1 MPTSNDIITIDG
13 PAGSGKGTVAIMVAE
28 KKGYSYLDTGAMYRT
43 LALAI
48 KEKNIEIS
56 NESMVNS
63 IIRNTE
69 IKTEYEKNAGVKLF
83 LNSIDVTDKIRTP
96 EISKISS
103 DIARI
108 KSVRDYLLNL
118 QRKIGSKGKIVVE
131 GRDMGTYVFP
141 DAKYKFYLDA
151 TAEERA
157 MRRYRQLISENSDEK
172 MTFDTVL
179 IEIKKRDKQDMER
192 KESPLHPALNAVI
205 IDTTSLTP
213 SEVVVKIIK
222 TTEAAS
228 K

>member
-1 MPTSNDIITIDG
+1 MPSSNDIITIDG

-56 NESMVNS
+56 NDSMVNS
-63 IIRNTE
+63 IIRDTE

-83 LNSIDVTDKIRTP
+83 LNSLDVTDKIRTP

-108 KSVRDYLLNL
+108 KSVRDYLVNL

-172 MTFDTVL
+172 MTFDNVL

>member
-1 MPTSNDIITIDG
+1 MPSSNDIITIDG
-13 PAGSGKGTVAIMVAE
+13 PAGSGKGTVAKMVAE

-63 IIRNTE
+63 LIRGTE

-96 EISKISS
+96 EISKLSS
-103 DIARI
+103 DIAMI
-108 KSVRDYLLNL
+108 KSVRNYLLNL

-141 DAKYKFYLDA
+141 NAKYKFYLDA

-157 MRRYRQLISENSDEK
+157 MRRYRQLTSENRDEK
-172 MTFDTVL
+172 ITYDNVL
-179 IEIKKRDKQDMER
+179 NEIKKRDKQDMER

-213 SEVVVKIIK
+213 SEVAVKIIK

-228 K
+228 I

>member
-1 MPTSNDIITIDG
+1 MPSSNDIITIDG

-63 IIRNTE
+63 IIRDTE

-83 LNSIDVTDKIRTP
+83 LNSLDVTDKIRTP

-108 KSVRDYLLNL
+108 KSVRDYLVNL

-172 MTFDTVL
+172 MTFDNVL